1 MNWFIKL
8 LDKLFQKNKVNY
20 LSGKGKKCLNK

>member
-8 LDKLFQKNKVNY
+8 LDKIFQKNKVNY
-20 LSGKGKKCLNK
+20 LSGKGKND

>member
-20 LSGKGKKCLNK
+20 LSGKGKK

>member
-20 LSGKGKKCLNK
+20 LSGKGKND